1 MLCSVSPIRLTALA
15 LAGALISP
23 AVPAAAQRSAASG
36 QSADRLRL
44 GVSDGFTFAAVGD
57 LIQTH
62 PVAQARTAGLAEAIA
77 LLQRATVTFGNFES
91 TAIDLRSFSGYPQAE
106 YGGLWVRSDPS
117 VVPDLARN
125 GFDLVARAN
134 NHATDWGLEG
144 MRQTDRRLD
153 EVGIVHAGTGETRA
167 AARAARYLTTP
178 QGTVALVSMASSF
191 TPISRSMDPLREAP
205 GRPGINPLRTTRRV
219 LVSPEMLRSLRA
231 IYAAQPKGSF
241 LPPADSS
248 PTTLS
253 LFGTQYRASPAVR
266 DQVGFEYE
274 ADSVDVRE
282 IMAAIRQGKQNA
294 DFLVATIHAH
304 EPGNWSD
311 QPPDFLRALAH
322 VAIDNGADAFVGHGP
337 HQLRGIEIYRG
348 RPIFYSLG
356 NFFFQVSSL
365 EPIAK
370 DLYEQ
375 FHRDP
380 DSTGDAEFHEWWRKK
395 YFGGQ
400 GEPIWYRSVIAVTRY
415 EGGQASEIRLYPVEL
430 GVADSGVT
438 KGVPRIAPPEVAR
451 AILATLDRLSRP
463 YGTSIEIEGDVGV
476 IRPRPVAAGSGR

>member
-1 MLCSVSPIRLTALA
+1 M
-15 LAGALISP
+15 
-23 AVPAAAQRSAASG
+23 AAR
-36 QSADRLRL
+36 DTVRPLRL
-44 GVSDGFTFAAVGD
+44 GVPDGFTLAAVGD

-62 PVAQARTAGLAEAIA
+62 PVAPAKTGGLAEAID
-77 LLQRATVTFGNFES
+77 LLRRATVTFGNFES
-91 TAIDLRSFSGYPQAE
+91 TAIDMRTFTGYPQAE
-106 YGGLWVRSDPS
+106 YGGLWVRSDPA
-117 VVPDLARN
+117 VIGDLARN

-144 MRQTDRRLD
+144 MRETDRRLD
-153 EVGIVHAGTGETRA
+153 EAGIVHAGTGETRA
-167 AARAARYLTTP
+167 AARAARYLATP

-205 GRPGINPLRTTRRV
+205 GRPGIDALRTSRRV

-231 IYAAQPKGSF
+231 IYDAQPKGSF

-248 PTTLS
+248 PTDLS
-253 LFGTQYRASPAVR
+253 LFGVSYRASPAIE
-266 DQVGFEYE
+266 DQVRFSYD

-282 IMAAIRQGKQNA
+282 ILAAIRQGKDNA

-311 QPPDFLRALAH
+311 QPPDFLPALAH
-322 VAIDNGADAFVGHGP
+322 AAIDNGADAFVGHGP
-337 HQLRGIEIYRG
+337 HQLRGIEVYRG

-375 FHRDP
+375 FKKDP
-380 DSTGDAEFHEWWRKK
+380 STMVDAEFHESWRKK
-395 YFGGQ
+395 YFGGD
-400 GEPIWYRSVIAVTRY
+400 GEPIWYRSVIAVSRY
-415 EGGQASEIRLYPVEL
+415 EGGQVAEIRLYPVEL
-430 GVADSGVT
+430 GVADSAAS
-438 KGVPRIAPPEVAR
+438 KGVPRMAPPDVAR
-451 AILATLDRLSRP
+451 QILGTLARLSRP
-463 YGTSIEIEGDVGV
+463 FGTTIEVEGNVGV
-476 IRPRPVAAGSGR
+476 IRPAHRSVSGGQGRR